1 MLSSS
6 YAIVV
11 SNIMEAGTKVKKNLI
26 EYLLKEKAKH
36 KGKWL
41 TWDAVNEYR
50 RRAQNL
56 KKSSGEITKDLRLL
70 VLELMDEYGVT
81 EIEAINIVNGYNTAD
96 YVQKYT
102 LMQKAGFVG
111 ETDEG
116 YEVRKP

>member
-1 MLSSS
+1 MHATVLSSS

-26 EYLLKEKAKH
+26 EYLLKEKAKY

-102 LMQKAGFVG
+102 LMQKAGFVFVSI
-111 ETDEG
+111 DL
-116 YEVRKP
+116 